1 MHHAPLVELG
11 DGFAFGERR
20 YRTESGA
27 RLMLFSEAYSEY
39 TASTSMKDRASDAC
53 KHRWTYALDITA
65 DIVEAVDWHLAQ
77 GYGGPEFL
85 FSKTGDFPRYI
96 DSHVPPLKWC
106 R

>member
-1 MHHAPLVELG
+1 MIDQAVERG
-11 DGFAFGERR
+11 
-20 YRTESGA
+20 TK
-27 RLMLFSEAYSEY
+27 
-39 TASTSMKDRASDAC
+39 TRASRLAPRKNDEA
-53 KHRWTYALDITA
+53 YALDITA
-65 DIVEAVDWHLAQ
+65 DIVQAVDWHVEQ